1 MCQWRHEAR
10 WTPGRLA
17 WSHSI
22 ADTNSSIAEQLRIC
36 FRDGEPQLLLN
47 VLLGGGRCVGV
58 TVKLCVFVAFPFDAR
73 RRYYAKGA
81 GEPCG

>member
-1 MCQWRHEAR
+1 LCQWLREAR

-17 WSHSI
+17 RSHFI
-22 ADTNSSIAEQLRIC
+22 ADTNSSVAEQLRIC

-58 TVKLCVFVAFPFDAR
+58 TVELYVFVAFSFDAHR
-73 RRYYAKGA
+73 RHYTKRA
-81 GEPCG
+81 EVPCG